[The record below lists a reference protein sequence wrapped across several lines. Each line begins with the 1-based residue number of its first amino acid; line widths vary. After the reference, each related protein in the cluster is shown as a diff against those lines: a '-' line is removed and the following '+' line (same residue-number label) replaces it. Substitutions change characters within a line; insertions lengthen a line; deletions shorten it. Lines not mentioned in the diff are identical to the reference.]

1 MAAPT
6 YRIEHRVIGG
16 DPVVLGYSNDPLARM
31 TVLEP
36 YAHDLLD
43 RRLGGELVLVEQ
55 ASGNIVCHRPIW
67 IPGAQ
72 ETWVEGLDAG
82 WHA

>member
-43 RRLGGELVLVEQ
+43 RRLGGELVLVE
-55 ASGNIVCHRPIW
+55 
-67 IPGAQ
+67 
-72 ETWVEGLDAG
+72 
-82 WHA
+82 